1 MNMPPESPQE
11 PDSRRM
17 VVIGLLVTAVLV
29 AGSLLLFYKLRAMSE
44 LQDCVMQGRS
54 NCAPV
59 D

>member
-1 MNMPPESPQE
+1 MNMSPESPQE

>member
-1 MNMPPESPQE
+1 MKMPPESPQE

-17 VVIGLLVTAVLV
+17 VVIGLLVTAILV
-29 AGSLLLFYKLRAMSE
+29 AGSLFLFYKLRAMSE